1 MLFIATNYRAYDG
14 YFQDDELDTLAWA
27 PSRTIAEYG
36 AAFLKPTFDAAN
48 FRPVGHLY
56 FTLMGRAF
64 GLDFPPYMTPIL
76 AIHLVNALLL
86 FLLMR
91 KLGIDDWRALA
102 GTAFFTLSAS
112 ALDAYWKPMY
122 VFDLLCA
129 TFSLASI
136 LLFAYRRWILSFLA
150 FWCAYKAK
158 ELAVML
164 PVALLAYEY
173 WFGNR
178 RYLPLIPFFAA
189 SLSFGLQGLILNP
202 NKDNEYTFR
211 FTPEALATTIPFY
224 AQRFLFLPFSGLA
237 LVALAFLRDRRVRFG
252 LLAMLCFLFTLLFLP
267 GRLYEAYAYLPL
279 ACAAIALA
287 AAATRLNLKWVGA
300 ALLLWFFWNQRN
312 HRIEQRSIL
321 ALDDRVATYVQ
332 QMAQWAEKH
341 PGHRTFIYR
350 GVPDGFHDWGVAGA
364 WKIVNNAPVLRAL
377 WYEWP
382 DAAAAMKTETVA
394 YGTWTWDGQQGA
406 LTIRINSPGT

>member
-1 MLFIATNYRAYDG
+1 MNYRAYDG
-14 YFQDDELDTLAWA
+14 YFQDDELDNLGWA
-27 PSRTIAEYG
+27 PSQTMQEY
-36 AAFLKPTFDAAN
+36 AVAFVKPTFDASN

-91 KLGIDDWRALA
+91 KLGIGDWHALA
-102 GTAFFTLSAS
+102 GTAFFMLSAT
-112 ALDAYWKPMY
+112 AFDAYWKPMY

-136 LLFAYRRWILSFLA
+136 LLFAYRRIVLSFVA

-173 WFGNR
+173 WLGKR
-178 RYLPLIPFFAA
+178 RLILLAPFFAV

-211 FTPEALATTIPFY
+211 FTPEALKATVPFY
-224 AQRFLFLPFSGLA
+224 AQRFLLFRFSGFA
-237 LVALAFLRDRRVRFG
+237 LLGLLFVRDRRIWFG
-252 LLAMLCFLFTLLFLP
+252 LAAMLCFLFTLLFLP
-267 GRLYEAYAYLPL
+267 GRLFEAYAYLPL
-279 ACAAIALA
+279 ACATIAIAAASTHVKPAWAQAAMLA
-287 AAATRLNLKWVGA
+287 WLI
-300 ALLLWFFWNQRN
+300 WNQRA
-312 HRIEQRSIL
+312 HYRESKQKL
-321 ALDDRVATYVQ
+321 ALDDEAAAYVEQLDAWAAT
-332 QMAQWAEKH
+332 H
-341 PGHRTFIYR
+341 PGVRTYIYK
-350 GVPDGFHDWGVAGA
+350 GIPAGYHHWGITGA
-364 WKIVNNAPVLRAL
+364 WNITHHTMGLPAL

-382 DAAAAMKTETVA
+382 TAIEAMKQEPVA
-394 YGTWTWDGQQGA
+394 FGSWTWDGKRGA
-406 LTIRINSPGT
+406 LRIRINSPGT